1 MNAPDIKPI
10 NLPCAWNGTE
20 LKNRT
25 DWIRRFR
32 ADELGEIDVALQ
44 SVKKRSIDLFDIT
57 REEFP
62 LPQLSK
68 TLADISTELESGRG
82 MIMLRGLPL
91 NYSPEDLRTVYWGIG
106 AYLGAAL
113 SQNKAGELLGVVKD
127 FQYGL
132 GTTEKRGFQTNEGL
146 QFHSDRSDVVG
157 LLCVR
162 KAKEG
167 GASRIVSAAAVH
179 NEILR
184 RRPDL
189 IHLFYENWAH
199 SWQGEQ
205 PPGSGRAMQRPIFS
219 WRDGQFTGL
228 FSPTYIRYAQ
238 AFPEVARHTPQQI
251 EALQLFDQLVE
262 ELALDMQFEPGDI
275 QWVNN
280 HVTYHSRTGFTDYP
294 EAERRRVLLRLWLS
308 VPGSRPISPAYKEV
322 FGGVE
327 AGELRGGVPCQ
338 VGWWR
343 DVTQFRK
350 NRTGVHAT
358 QGLSW

>member
-10 NLPCAWNGTE
+10 DLPCAWKGAD
-20 LKNRT
+20 LQNRS
-25 DWIRRFR
+25 DWIRHFR
-32 ADELGEIDVALQ
+32 ADELGEIDNALE
-44 SVKKRSIDLFDIT
+44 SVKKRGLDLFDIT
-57 REEFP
+57 KENFP
-62 LPQLSK
+62 LPQFSK
-68 TLADISTELESGRG
+68 TLAEVSKELEHGRG
-82 MIMLRGLPL
+82 MILLRGLPL
-91 NYSPEDLRTVYWGIG
+91 NYTPDDLRTVYWGIG
-106 AYLGAAL
+106 AYLGTAL
-113 SQNKAGELLGVVKD
+113 SQNKVGELLGVVKD
-127 FQYGL
+127 FQQGL
-132 GTTEKRGFQTNEGL
+132 AITQRRGFQTNDGL
-146 QFHSDRSDVVG
+146 LFHSDRCDVVG

-189 IHLFYENWAH
+189 IPLFYEMWDH

-228 FSPTYIRYAQ
+228 FSPAYIRFAQ
-238 AFPEVARHTPQQI
+238 EFEEVPRHTPQQV
-251 EALQLFDQLVE
+251 EALQLFDQLAE
-262 ELALDMQFEPGDI
+262 ELALYMQFEPGDI
-275 QWVNN
+275 QLVNN
-280 HVTYHSRTGFTDYP
+280 HVTYHGRTEFTDYP
-294 EAERRRVLLRLWLS
+294 EEHRKRVLLRLWLS

-322 FGGVE
+322 FGGVD

-338 VGWWR
+338 EGWWR

-350 NRTGVHAT
+350 NRTGIHAT
-358 QGLSW
+358 QGVSW

>member
-44 SVKKRSIDLFDIT
+44 SVKKRGIDLFDIT

-91 NYSPEDLRTVYWGIG
+91 NYSPDDLRTVYWGIG

-338 VGWWR
+338 EGWWR